1 MIYSNL
7 LFQCSLCEKLIDGIP
22 ILGEPMARAMMP
34 HVETTS
40 IGQVQEPDTKN
51 TVKYARLRLRRGKK
65 NTEII
70 WTDQV
75 S

>member
-1 MIYSNL
+1 M
-7 LFQCSLCEKLIDGIP
+7 P

-40 IGQVQEPDTKN
+40 IGQVQEPGTKN

-70 WTDQV
+70 QTDQV